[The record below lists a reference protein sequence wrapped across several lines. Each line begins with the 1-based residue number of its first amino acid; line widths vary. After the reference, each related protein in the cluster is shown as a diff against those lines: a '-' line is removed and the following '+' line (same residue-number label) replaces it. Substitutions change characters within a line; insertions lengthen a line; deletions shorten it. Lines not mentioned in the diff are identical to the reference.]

1 MKRILEKKF
10 RKIITLEDEM
20 LQTLDDIIENF
31 DYVINPNC
39 NKKDIL
45 AALQRLKRATLI
57 EKKNIVSILKQI
69 ESAESVSNFK
79 ECSEE
84 ADKKIEEL
92 NRHIEALSV
101 YE

>member
-39 NKKDIL
+39 NKEDIL
-45 AALQRLKRATLI
+45 AAAQRLKRATLI
-57 EKKNIVSILKQI
+57 EKENIVSILKQI
-69 ESAESVSNFK
+69 ESAESVDNFR

-92 NRHIEALSV
+92 NTHIEALSV

>member
-20 LQTLDDIIENF
+20 LQTLNYIIENF

-39 NKKDIL
+39 NKDDIL
-45 AALQRLKRATLI
+45 AAAQRLKRATLI
-57 EKKNIVSILKQI
+57 EKENIVSILKQI
-69 ESAESVSNFK
+69 ESVESVGNFR
-79 ECSEE
+79 ECFEE

-92 NRHIEALSV
+92 NKHIEALSV

>member
-45 AALQRLKRATLI
+45 EAVQRLKRATLI
-57 EKKNIVSILKQI
+57 EKENIVSILKQI
-69 ESAESVSNFK
+69 ESAECVENFR
-79 ECSEE
+79 ECSEK

>member
-39 NKKDIL
+39 NKDDIL
-45 AALQRLKRATLI
+45 AKYPLLGAI
-57 EKKNIVSILKQI
+57 NNEVNNYDDIVYHLFLH
-69 ESAESVSNFK
+69 N
-79 ECSEE
+79 
-84 ADKKIEEL
+84 
-92 NRHIEALSV
+92 
-101 YE
+101 